1 MTASTTTDDR
11 DLGSV
16 WLRDM
21 EDWRRLVRADVSYD
35 GRTLVLLVEG
45 KLRIDVCEALERVDD
60 ERLRGIQEVLAWE
73 CGQRRRRG
81 RGRWPSRSLLMDMAV
96 GGEE

>member
-1 MTASTTTDDR
+1 MTASSTADDR

-45 KLRIDVCEALERVDD
+45 KLRIDVREALERVDD
-60 ERLRGIQEVLAWE
+60 ERLGGIQEVLAWD
-73 CGQRRRRG
+73 CG
-81 RGRWPSRSLLMDMAV
+81 
-96 GGEE
+96 

>member
-1 MTASTTTDDR
+1 MTASSTADDR

-16 WLRDM
+16 RLRDM
-21 EDWRRLVRADVSYD
+21 EDWRRSVHADASYD

-45 KLRIDVCEALERVDD
+45 KLRVDIREAFEGIDD